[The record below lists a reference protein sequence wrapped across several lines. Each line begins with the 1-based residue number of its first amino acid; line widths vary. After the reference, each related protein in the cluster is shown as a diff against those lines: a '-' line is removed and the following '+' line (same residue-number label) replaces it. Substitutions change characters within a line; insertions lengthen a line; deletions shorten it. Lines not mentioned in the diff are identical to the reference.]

1 MECWGAQGGGYS
13 TILGGKGAY
22 CSGIFSISQAT
33 NIYVYVGCGGRASST
48 EDISD
53 IFNGG
58 GSTIYQTAFEN
69 KRWYGSGGGATDIRL
84 TNGDWNDFNSLKSR
98 IMVAAGGGGIY
109 YTTESNGAESC
120 NGGYGGALTGGNGTS
135 LVTEWG
141 TGGTGGSQTSGG
153 YDHGLAG
160 ATHVPAG
167 IYNKGSFGKGGGGT
181 GHPSAGGGSGW
192 YGGGGS
198 AHVNSGGGGSSFIS
212 GHTGC
217 NAISESSTSSN
228 IIHTGQPNHYSGYV
242 FTNTVMKAGNE
253 SMPSPTGGTET
264 GHSGNGYCK
273 ITWHP
278 AL

>member
-58 GSTIYQTAFEN
+58 GSTIYQTDWEN

-84 TNGDWNDFNSLKSR
+84 TNGDWNNFNSLKSR

-109 YTTESNGAESC
+109 YTTEKNGAESC

-167 IYNKGSFGKGGGGT
+167 IYNKGSFGKGRR
-181 GHPSAGGGSGW
+181 
-192 YGGGGS
+192 
-198 AHVNSGGGGSSFIS
+198 
-212 GHTGC
+212 
-217 NAISESSTSSN
+217 
-228 IIHTGQPNHYSGYV
+228 
-242 FTNTVMKAGNE
+242 
-253 SMPSPTGGTET
+253 
-264 GHSGNGYCK
+264 
-273 ITWHP
+273 
-278 AL
+278 